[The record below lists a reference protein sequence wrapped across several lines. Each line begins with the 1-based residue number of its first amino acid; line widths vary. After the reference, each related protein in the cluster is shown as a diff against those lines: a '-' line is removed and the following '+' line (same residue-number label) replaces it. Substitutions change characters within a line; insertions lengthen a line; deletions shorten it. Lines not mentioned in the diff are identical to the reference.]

1 MRETN
6 FVFRKYNGY
15 GCLECNGDFL
25 VFLQYIVGIGEYFF
39 TVINRQGPTS
49 DMTSRTIWMSKVNL
63 ATFCHKKVVP
73 WNHSNRKFASNDYSG
88 S

>member
-39 TVINRQGPTS
+39 TVINRQGP
-49 DMTSRTIWMSKVNL
+49 
-63 ATFCHKKVVP
+63 KKHYFIALEFHWP
-73 WNHSNRKFASNDYSG
+73 DIPG
-88 S
+88 